1 MFIYEL
7 SQSQEVFTVFL
18 IISYILCCVVML
30 VRFSLGQS
38 VTGQW
43 PSLSP
48 HPYSHLPDSLTRCC
62 SFIQEKVTQT
72 DYPLFHKKSI
82 PAWEEIVQ
90 KKLMYTHLT
99 EQVPLWDWCQNQNSL
114 SFFSVFYMAWNLFK
128 TFSKLHV
135 LVQSLVN
142 GLKAG
147 KPHSLTLGPA
157 GPGSPGS
164 PASPASPWLWK
175 KQQHLHSH
183 NVCVLKRNRKQR
195 SES

>member
-1 MFIYEL
+1 
-7 SQSQEVFTVFL
+7 
-18 IISYILCCVVML
+18 ML

-72 DYPLFHKKSI
+72 GKKSI

-90 KKLMYTHLT
+90 KNKLMYTHLT
-99 EQVPLWDWCQNQNSL
+99 EQVPLWDWCQNQISL
-114 SFFSVFYMAWNLFK
+114 RFFFLFYMAWNLFK

-135 LVQSLVN
+135 HVQSLVN

-147 KPHSLTLGPA
+147 KPHSPTLGPA

-175 KQQHLHSH
+175 KNNICTVTTSAFWKGIENKGQKVRRFLWKIYNCYSFT
-183 NVCVLKRNRKQR
+183 K
-195 SES
+195 

>member
-1 MFIYEL
+1 M
-7 SQSQEVFTVFL
+7 FTVFL
-18 IISYILCCVVML
+18 IISYILCSDARSLQSWAVCHRPVAQLEPAPILPSAWLPHQML
-30 VRFSLGQS
+30 QLHPRESHPNWQKINTSLRGN
-38 VTGQW
+38 
-43 PSLSP
+43 
-48 HPYSHLPDSLTRCC
+48 C
-62 SFIQEKVTQT
+62 S
-72 DYPLFHKKSI
+72 
-82 PAWEEIVQ
+82 

-99 EQVPLWDWCQNQNSL
+99 EQVPLWDWCQNQISL
-114 SFFSVFYMAWNLFK
+114 KFFFLFYMAWNLFK

-135 LVQSLVN
+135 HVQSLVN

-147 KPHSLTLGPA
+147 KPHSPTLGPA

-175 KQQHLHSH
+175 KQQHLHGH

>member
-1 MFIYEL
+1 
-7 SQSQEVFTVFL
+7 
-18 IISYILCCVVML
+18 ML

-72 DYPLFHKKSI
+72 LSLRGNCS
-82 PAWEEIVQ
+82 

-114 SFFSVFYMAWNLFK
+114 SFFLFYMAWNLFE

-135 LVQSLVN
+135 HVQSLVN

-147 KPHSLTLGPA
+147 KPHSPTLGPA

-175 KQQHLHSH
+175 KNICTVTTSVFWKGIENKGHKVRRFLWKMYNCYSFT
-183 NVCVLKRNRKQR
+183 K
-195 SES
+195 